1 MSVILI
7 RAGHTLNPRIQ
18 GVHDPNARS
27 LTQSLNF
34 YSRDSRI
41 FPPNLQTRPMPSA
54 LFPQDIK
61 GYLLSTVTRQ
71 LFKLLI

>member
-41 FPPNLQTRPMPSA
+41 FPPNLQTRPMKVHEVLRTA
-54 LFPQDIK
+54 FYNKI
-61 GYLLSTVTRQ
+61 
-71 LFKLLI
+71 LLIILLLAR